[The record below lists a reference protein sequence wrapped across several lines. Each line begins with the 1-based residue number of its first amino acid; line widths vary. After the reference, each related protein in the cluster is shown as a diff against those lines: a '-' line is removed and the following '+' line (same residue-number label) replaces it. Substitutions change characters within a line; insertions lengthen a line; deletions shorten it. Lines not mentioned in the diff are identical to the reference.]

1 MSRPLSKHWL
11 VRTRESGG
19 RSCLLLCGAAY
30 LAWGGGAAR
39 PAGGGDLQ
47 LTEATCAVQH
57 CHAREMVRGRSLMT
71 RFSIVRI
78 ATVPFAAVLLMT
90 GSIMPAS
97 AATKGNSNPDN

>member
-1 MSRPLSKHWL
+1 
-11 VRTRESGG
+11 
-19 RSCLLLCGAAY
+19 
-30 LAWGGGAAR
+30 
-39 PAGGGDLQ
+39 
-47 LTEATCAVQH
+47 
-57 CHAREMVRGRSLMT
+57 MT